1 MSIEERN
8 KTIVERWFDGFWGK
22 TFDPGVVDELAAPG
36 MVLKHSLHRLRQGHA
51 GIKTF
56 MTDFRAAFPNLH
68 FWNTAE
74 LIADGDTVFSR
85 WEGGGTHTGARFDDF
100 LMVGPPAG
108 SRRTLHITG
117 TSVLTVT
124 GGKIVEEAGL
134 DDGVTALVQLG
145 LILHPLTP
153 S

>member
-1 MSIEERN
+1 MGPPRLHQSRHEAG
-8 KTIVERWFDGFWGK
+8 KSFDTKVG
-22 TFDPGVVDELAAPG
+22 
-36 MVLKHSLHRLRQGHA
+36 
-51 GIKTF
+51 
-56 MTDFRAAFPNLH
+56 
-68 FWNTAE
+68 
-74 LIADGDTVFSR
+74 
-85 WEGGGTHTGARFDDF
+85 GGGTHTGPRFDDF

-108 SRRTLHITG
+108 SGRTLHITG

-145 LILHPLTP
+145 FILHPLTP